1 MGAAGFLLLV
11 GNLGSNRIV
20 TVSLLTAA
28 VSIAAMCMA
37 GFLVNHVDIAP
48 QYAGILYGIT
58 NTVSTI
64 SGLLA
69 PLVAKTIAHE
79 VDIYNYYKL
88 YNYIIQ
94 IIF

>member
-1 MGAAGFLLLV
+1 MFCCCCIGLIGAAGFLLLI
-11 GNLGSNRIV
+11 GCLGSNRII
-20 TVSLLTAA
+20 TVSLLTAS
-28 VSIAAMCMA
+28 VSIVAMCMA

-64 SGLLA
+64 PGMLA

-79 VDIYNYYKL
+79 VDIYM
-88 YNYIIQ
+88 II
-94 IIF
+94 IL